1 MFFTSPFQSV
11 REVAV
16 SKRFPWPLKECLMTG
31 KLNGS
36 CFYNP
41 TYFYIDCAVNTWRS
55 SCGTMPE
62 RLTEMLM
69 DTWTPLIML
78 WITVLPSIYM
88 APMNQ
93 SQVLPSGS
101 STGLKR
107 LIEEQRVLNRSKRG
121 WVWNQMFVL
130 EEFSGPEPILVGRLH
145 TDLDPGSSKIK
156 YILSGD
162 GAGTIFV
169 INDKTGDIHAMKR
182 LDREEKAEYT
192 LTAQAVDRD
201 TNKPLEPPSEF
212 IIKVQDI
219 NDNAPEFVDG
229 PYHATVPEMSVVGT
243 FVTKVTA
250 TDADDPVYG
259 NSAKLVYSILEGQP
273 YFSIEPHTAIIKT
286 ALPNMDREAKE
297 EYFVV
302 IQAKDMGGHMGGLSG
317 TTTVTITLTDVNDN
331 PPKFAQSLYH
341 FSVMEDVALGE
352 PIGRVKANDL
362 DIGENAKSSY
372 DIVEGDGMDIFEI
385 TTDAQTQDGII
396 RVRKPLDFETKKSYT
411 LKVEAANV
419 HIDPRFLSGG
429 PFKDTA
435 TVKIVVE
442 DADEPPVFSS
452 PTYLLEVHENAAINS
467 VIGQV
472 AAHDPDVS
480 SSPIRFSIDRHT
492 DLERQ
497 FNINAEDGKITLATP
512 LDRETNMWHNITIV
526 ATETRYAVEIH
537 SSQSTCLAGNH
548 SQVSRVPVAIKV
560 LDVNDNAPEFASE
573 HEAFL
578 CENGK
583 PGQVIQIVSAVDK
596 DDPKNGHYFLYSLLP
611 EMVNNPNFT
620 IKKNED
626 NTLSILAKH
635 SGFSRQK
642 QEVYLLP
649 IIISDSGNPPM
660 SSTSTLTIR
669 VCGCSSDGIVQSC
682 NVEAYVLPIG
692 LSMGAL
698 IAILACIILL
708 LVIVVLFVTL
718 RRHKNEP
725 LIIKDDED
733 VRENI
738 IRYDDE
744 GGGEED
750 TEAFDIATLQNPDGI
765 NGFLPRKDIK
775 PDLQFMPRQGLAP
788 VPNGVDVDEF
798 INVRLHEADNDP
810 TAPPYDSIQIYG
822 YEGRGSAAGSLS
834 SLESSTSDSDQNFD
848 YLSEWGPRFKRLG
861 ELYSVGES
869 DKET

>member
-1 MFFTSPFQSV
+1 
-11 REVAV
+11 
-16 SKRFPWPLKECLMTG
+16 
-31 KLNGS
+31 
-36 CFYNP
+36 
-41 TYFYIDCAVNTWRS
+41 
-55 SCGTMPE
+55 MPE

-69 DTWTPLIML
+69 DTWTPLIIL
-78 WITVLPSIYM
+78 WITVLPSICM

-107 LIEEQRVLNRSKRG
+107 LPEEQRVLNRSKRG

-372 DIVEGDGMDIFEI
+372 DIIEGDGMDIFEI

-419 HIDPRFLSGG
+419 HIDPRFISGG

-472 AAHDPDVS
+472 TAHDPDVS

-526 ATETRYAVEIH
+526 ATETR
-537 SSQSTCLAGNH
+537 NH

-583 PGQVIQIVSAVDK
+583 PGQVIQIVSAIDK

-649 IIISDSGNPPM
+649 IVISDSGNPPM

>member
-1 MFFTSPFQSV
+1 
-11 REVAV
+11 
-16 SKRFPWPLKECLMTG
+16 
-31 KLNGS
+31 
-36 CFYNP
+36 
-41 TYFYIDCAVNTWRS
+41 
-55 SCGTMPE
+55 
-62 RLTEMLM
+62 
-69 DTWTPLIML
+69 
-78 WITVLPSIYM
+78 
-88 APMNQ
+88 
-93 SQVLPSGS
+93 
-101 STGLKR
+101 
-107 LIEEQRVLNRSKRG
+107 
-121 WVWNQMFVL
+121 MFVL

-229 PYHATVPEMSVVGT
+229 PYHATVPEMSVV
-243 FVTKVTA
+243 
-250 TDADDPVYG
+250 
-259 NSAKLVYSILEGQP
+259 
-273 YFSIEPHTAIIKT
+273 AIIKT

-362 DIGENAKSSY
+362 DIGENAESSY
-372 DIVEGDGMDIFEI
+372 DIIEGDGMDIFEI

-411 LKVEAANV
+411 LKVEAANI
-419 HIDPRFLSGG
+419 HIDPRFISGG

-472 AAHDPDVS
+472 TAHDPDVS

-526 ATETRYAVEIH
+526 ATET
-537 SSQSTCLAGNH
+537 SNPL
-548 SQVSRVPVAIKV
+548 QVSRVPVAIKV

-834 SLESSTSDSDQNFD
+834 SLESSASDSDQNFD

>member
-1 MFFTSPFQSV
+1 MRMYCWSLVHLQEVIIFFF
-11 REVAV
+11 
-16 SKRFPWPLKECLMTG
+16 FL
-31 KLNGS
+31 
-36 CFYNP
+36 
-41 TYFYIDCAVNTWRS
+41 
-55 SCGTMPE
+55 
-62 RLTEMLM
+62 
-69 DTWTPLIML
+69 
-78 WITVLPSIYM
+78 
-88 APMNQ
+88 
-93 SQVLPSGS
+93 LPSGS
-101 STGLKR
+101 GTGLKR
-107 LIEEQRVLNRSKRG
+107 LTEEQRVLNRSKRG

-201 TNKPLEPPSEF
+201 TNQPLEPPSEF

-372 DIVEGDGMDIFEI
+372 DIIEGDGMDIFEI

-411 LKVEAANV
+411 LKVEAANI
-419 HIDPRFLSGG
+419 HIDPRFISGG

-472 AAHDPDVS
+472 TAHDPDVS

-526 ATETRYAVEIH
+526 ATETR
-537 SSQSTCLAGNH
+537 NH

>member
-1 MFFTSPFQSV
+1 MV
-11 REVAV
+11 I
-16 SKRFPWPLKECLMTG
+16 CLTG
-31 KLNGS
+31 
-36 CFYNP
+36 
-41 TYFYIDCAVNTWRS
+41 
-55 SCGTMPE
+55 GTMPE
-62 RLTEMLM
+62 RLAEMLL
-69 DTWTPLIML
+69 DLWTPLIIL
-78 WITVLPSIYM
+78 WITLPPCIYM

-93 SQVLPSGS
+93 SQVLVSGS
-101 STGLKR
+101 PLELNR
-107 LIEEQRVLNRSKRG
+107 LTEEQRILNRSKRG

-145 TDLDPGSSKIK
+145 TDLDPGSKKIK

-162 GAGTIFV
+162 GAGTIFQ
-169 INDKTGDIHAMKR
+169 INDITGDIHAIKR

-192 LTAQAVDRD
+192 LTAQAVDWE

-219 NDNAPEFVDG
+219 NDNAPEFLNG
-229 PYHATVPEMSVVGT
+229 PYHATVPEMSILGT
-243 FVTKVTA
+243 SVTNVTA

-273 YFSIEPHTAIIKT
+273 YFSIEPETAIIKT

-297 EYFVV
+297 EYLVV
-302 IQAKDMGGHMGGLSG
+302 IQAKDMGGHSGGLSG
-317 TTTVTITLTDVNDN
+317 TTTLTVTLTDVNDN

-341 FSVMEDVALGE
+341 FSVPEDVVLGTA
-352 PIGRVKANDL
+352 IGRVKANDQ
-362 DIGENAKSSY
+362 DIGENAQSSY
-372 DIVEGDGMDIFEI
+372 DIIDGDGTALFEI
-385 TTDAQTQDGII
+385 TSDAQAQDGII
-396 RVRKPLDFETKKSYT
+396 RLRKPLDFETKKSYT

-419 HIDPRFLSGG
+419 HIDPRFSGRG

-442 DADEPPVFSS
+442 DADEPPIFSS
-452 PTYLLEVHENAAINS
+452 PTYLLEVHENAALNS

-472 AAHDPDVS
+472 TARDPDIT

-497 FNINAEDGKITLATP
+497 FNINADDGRITLATP
-512 LDRETNMWHNITIV
+512 LDRELSVWHNITII
-526 ATETRYAVEIH
+526 ATEIR
-537 SSQSTCLAGNH
+537 NH
-548 SQVSRVPVAIKV
+548 SQISRVPVAIKV

-573 HEAFL
+573 YEAFL

-583 PGQVIQIVSAVDK
+583 PGQVIQTVSAMDK

-626 NTLSILAKH
+626 NSLSILAKH
-635 SGFSRQK
+635 NGFNRQK

-649 IIISDSGNPPM
+649 IIISDSGNPPL

-669 VCGCSSDGIVQSC
+669 VCGCSSDGVVQSC

-822 YEGRGSAAGSLS
+822 YEGRGSVAGSLS
-834 SLESSTSDSDQNFD
+834 SLESTTSDSDQNFD
-848 YLSEWGPRFKRLG
+848 YLSDWGPRFKRLG

>member
-1 MFFTSPFQSV
+1 
-11 REVAV
+11 
-16 SKRFPWPLKECLMTG
+16 
-31 KLNGS
+31 
-36 CFYNP
+36 
-41 TYFYIDCAVNTWRS
+41 
-55 SCGTMPE
+55 MPE

-69 DTWTPLIML
+69 DTWTPLIIL

-107 LIEEQRVLNRSKRG
+107 LNEEQRVLHRSKRG

-201 TNKPLEPPSEF
+201 TNQPLEPPSEF

-219 NDNAPEFVDG
+219 NDNAPEFVEG

-317 TTTVTITLTDVNDN
+317 TTTVTITLSDVNDN

-352 PIGRVKANDL
+352 PIGRVRANDL

-372 DIVEGDGMDIFEI
+372 DIIEGDGVDVFEI

-396 RVRKPLDFETKKSYT
+396 RVRKPLDFESKKSYT
-411 LKVEAANV
+411 LKVEAANI

-452 PTYLLEVHENAAINS
+452 PTYLLEVHENAALNS
-467 VIGQV
+467 VLGQV
-472 AAHDPDVS
+472 TAHDPDVS

-512 LDRETNMWHNITIV
+512 LDRETSTWHNITIV
-526 ATETRYAVEIH
+526 ATETR
-537 SSQSTCLAGNH
+537 NH

-649 IIISDSGNPPM
+649 IIISDSGTPPM
-660 SSTSTLTIR
+660 SSTGTLTIR
-669 VCGCSSDGIVQSC
+669 VCGCSSDGTVQSC
-682 NVEAYVLPIG
+682 NAEAYVLPIG

-822 YEGRGSAAGSLS
+822 YEGKGSAAGSLS

>member
-1 MFFTSPFQSV
+1 
-11 REVAV
+11 
-16 SKRFPWPLKECLMTG
+16 MTG

-36 CFYNP
+36 CFYNLS
-41 TYFYIDCAVNTWRS
+41 YFYTDCAVNTWRS
-55 SCGTMPE
+55 
-62 RLTEMLM
+62 L
-69 DTWTPLIML
+69 
-78 WITVLPSIYM
+78 
-88 APMNQ
+88 
-93 SQVLPSGS
+93 LPSGS

-107 LIEEQRVLNRSKRG
+107 LTEEQRVLNRSKRG

-372 DIVEGDGMDIFEI
+372 DIIEGDGMDIFEI

-411 LKVEAANV
+411 LKVEAANI
-419 HIDPRFLSGG
+419 HIDPRFISGG

-472 AAHDPDVS
+472 TAHDPDVS

-526 ATETRYAVEIH
+526 ATETR
-537 SSQSTCLAGNH
+537 NH

-596 DDPKNGHYFLYSLLP
+596 DDPKNGHYFLFSLLP

>member
-1 MFFTSPFQSV
+1 M
-11 REVAV
+11 A
-16 SKRFPWPLKECLMTG
+16 
-31 KLNGS
+31 
-36 CFYNP
+36 
-41 TYFYIDCAVNTWRS
+41 
-55 SCGTMPE
+55 E
-62 RLTEMLM
+62 RLGEMFM
-69 DTWTPLIML
+69 DMWTPLIIL
-78 WITVLPSIYM
+78 WITALPHVYM
-88 APMNQ
+88 APRNQ
-93 SQVLPSGS
+93 PQVLSTGS
-101 STGLKR
+101 SLEVNGLGS
-107 LIEEQRVLNRSKRG
+107 EQHILNRSKRG

-130 EEFSGPEPILVGRLH
+130 EEFYGPEPILVGRLH

-156 YILSGD
+156 YILSGE

-192 LTAQAVDRD
+192 LTAQAVDAD
-201 TNKPLEPPSEF
+201 TSKPLEPPSEF

-219 NDNAPEFVDG
+219 NDNAPEFLNG

-243 FVTKVTA
+243 FVTKLTA

-286 ALPNMDREAKE
+286 ALSNMDREARE
-297 EYFVV
+297 EYLVV

-317 TTTVTITLTDVNDN
+317 TTTVTVTLTDVNDN
-331 PPKFAQSLYH
+331 PPKFAMSQYQ
-341 FSVMEDVALGE
+341 FTVPEDVALGGSV
-352 PIGRVKANDL
+352 GRVKANDR
-362 DIGENAKSSY
+362 DIGDNAKSSF
-372 DIVEGDGMDIFEI
+372 DIIDGDGMDIFEV
-385 TTDAQTQDGII
+385 TTDSQTQDGII
-396 RVRKPLDFETKKSYT
+396 RLRKPLDFESKKFYI

-419 HIDPRFLSGG
+419 NIDPRFIGG
-429 PFKDTA
+429 VPFKDTA
-435 TVKIVVE
+435 TVKITVE
-442 DADEPPVFSS
+442 DSDEPPVFSS
-452 PTYLLEVHENAAINS
+452 PTYLLEVHENTAINT

-472 AAHDPDVS
+472 TARDPDAT

-497 FNINAEDGKITLATP
+497 FNVNAEDGKITLATP
-512 LDRETNMWHNITIV
+512 LDRESNVWHNITIM
-526 ATETRYAVEIH
+526 ATEIR
-537 SSQSTCLAGNH
+537 NH
-548 SQVSRVPVAIKV
+548 SQIAGAVVAIKV

-573 HEAFL
+573 YEAFL
-578 CENGK
+578 CENGR
-583 PGQVIQIVSAVDK
+583 PGQIIQTVSAIDK
-596 DDPKNGHYFLYSLLP
+596 DDPKNGHYFFYSLLP
-611 EMVNNPNFT
+611 EMANNPNFT
-620 IKKNED
+620 IKNNED
-626 NTLSILAKH
+626 NSLSVMARH
-635 SGFSRQK
+635 SGFNRLK

-649 IIISDSGNPPM
+649 IIISDSGNPQM

-669 VCGCSSDGIVQSC
+669 VCGCSSDGVVQSC

-775 PDLQFMPRQGLAP
+775 PDLQFMPRQGHSA
-788 VPNGVDVDEF
+788 PNGVDVDEF

-822 YEGRGSAAGSLS
+822 YEGRGSVAGSLS
-834 SLESSTSDSDQNFD
+834 SLESSTSDSDQNYD

>member
-1 MFFTSPFQSV
+1 
-11 REVAV
+11 
-16 SKRFPWPLKECLMTG
+16 
-31 KLNGS
+31 
-36 CFYNP
+36 
-41 TYFYIDCAVNTWRS
+41 
-55 SCGTMPE
+55 MPE

-69 DTWTPLIML
+69 DTWTPLIIL

-107 LIEEQRVLNRSKRG
+107 LTEEQRVLNRSKRG

-372 DIVEGDGMDIFEI
+372 DIIEGDGMDIFEI

-419 HIDPRFLSGG
+419 HIDPRFISGG

-472 AAHDPDVS
+472 TAHDPDVS

-526 ATETRYAVEIH
+526 ATETR
-537 SSQSTCLAGNH
+537 NH

-583 PGQVIQIVSAVDK
+583 PGQVSVSMVIQIVSAVDK

-611 EMVNNPNFT
+611 EMINNPNFT